1 MICFSL
7 FFFFLFFCVYNNFSN
22 VVKLFLLLI
31 CLMKGKFIN
40 MMFVFHRIN
49 WKRTELEL
57 NDYTKES
64 KRLMKGGK
72 GMFMVKAI
80 CKHKK

>member
-1 MICFSL
+1 L
-7 FFFFLFFCVYNNFSN
+7 FFNVFSVFCVYNNFSN

-57 NDYTKES
+57 NDFPKES
-64 KRLMKGGK
+64 KGLVDEGRWSGEVYG
-72 GMFMVKAI
+72 
-80 CKHKK
+80 